1 MSGTATPANYHYF
14 LRMKTSLPNLVSTE
28 VADRKGVGSL
38 ILCKFHPPMQRNT
51 INKAFAENLPTF
63 TKIAEDPHAADPE
76 SHPGIFFHSCGGRH
90 EWSKHAEYKILT
102 SIRDKTGDYTGT
114 YYEYNAEI
122 VQRLQR
128 DAESAE
134 LFRTYELQDAMTGGE
149 GGSPGSIQGAS
160 SGTGGEA
167 GASSGTGTKR
177 TLDSNAISEEDAS
190 KKQRVSPP
198 AETNDELRLM
208 YEKQIEDLKA
218 KHENEM
224 GNILLKYDALIEE
237 RTKAAEKIKELNDAL
252 RVERTV
258 TDDVDTKI
266 SLVRQQNTHL
276 SAKISAMQMERET
289 LMRTMAELQKKP
301 SPAQPQLS
309 NPNTDASE
317 VRLHTPPTSI
327 LHAEL

>member
-1 MSGTATPANYHYF
+1 MHIDLMKIGAVQANDLGNDHNQIMLLHFGKRKNKHGALVPAQFRPEDVYSKIKQFNDLEH
-14 LRMKTSLPNLVSTE
+14 
-28 VADRKGVGSL
+28 
-38 ILCKFHPPMQRNT
+38 NT
-51 INKAFAENLPTF
+51 IKLRLVDGPFPGEQAVQGVPENARTF
-63 TKIAEDPHAADPE
+63 EN
-76 SHPGIFFHSCGGRH
+76 H
-90 EWSKHAEYKILT
+90 EWYEHI
-102 SIRDKTGDYTGT
+102 DK
-114 YYEYNAEI
+114 
-122 VQRLQR
+122 RLRYQWSAA
-128 DAESAE
+128 AESAAAQE
-134 LFRTYELQDAMTGGE
+134 TAEVQAAAEALAVAEAAEAYENADDMEASGDGGQP
-149 GGSPGSIQGAS
+149 SS
-160 SGTGGEA
+160 SG
-167 GASSGTGTKR
+167 SKR
-177 TLDSNAISEEDAS
+177 TLDSSAASVASEEDAS

-224 GNILLKYDALIEE
+224 GNILIKYDALIEE

-266 SLVRQQNTHL
+266 RLVRQQNTHL
-276 SAKISAMQMERET
+276 SAKILAMQMERET

-317 VRLHTPPTSI
+317 VPIHTPPAPI
-327 LHAEL
+327 QPAEF